1 MAATDPEQTANPLE
15 ATDDLA
21 LVRRVVAREEAALAE
36 LYDRYASLLL
46 AVARRILF
54 AGPDAEE
61 VVQESFLQVWL
72 QADRYDPARSSVSTW
87 LVLIGRSRALDRLR
101 SRQARDRA
109 VAAAEAEPQ
118 APADASSGG
127 ERHVLHAERRRRVR
141 EALDDLPEEQ
151 REVLELA
158 FFGGLSQTE
167 ISTRTGAPLG
177 TVKTRALL
185 GMKKLRQALRE
196 EVRELM

>member
-46 AVARRILF
+46 AVVRRILF

-61 VVQESFLQVWL
+61 VVQEAFLQVWL

-101 SRQARDRA
+101 SRHARDRA
-109 VAAAEAEPQ
+109 VAAAEAEPK
-118 APADASSGG
+118 APVDASSGG
-127 ERHVLHAERRRRVR
+127 ETHVLHTERRKRVR
-141 EALDDLPEEQ
+141 EALGELPSEQ

-167 ISTRTGAPLG
+167 ISMRTGAPLG